1 MVRGIEYYFKDFCLM
16 PDQARLLKGEREI
29 KMAPKIFQFLSMLV
43 QAENSLVERE
53 ALFESLWQGRA
64 VSDESLAQVVAQ
76 CRRALG
82 DSASRQALVQTIPKR
97 GFRFVPDIWVMH
109 SSVRKKMP
117 ALMASLQER
126 SPEESAQVE
135 SR

>member
-1 MVRGIEYYFKDFCLM
+1 MMRGIEYHFEDFCLM

-43 QAENSLVERE
+43 QAENTLVERE
-53 ALFESLWQGRA
+53 ALFETLWQGRA

-97 GFRFVPDIWVMH
+97 GFRFVPDIRAMH

-117 ALMASLQER
+117 SLMVALQEGD
-126 SPEESAQVE
+126 PEESLYVR